1 MEGHRR
7 TAHYG
12 IRNVMPNIDPTSDYV
27 LVRVK
32 LRQHVA
38 SALKAAA
45 DEETRRT
52 GRYVYVSNLVREA
65 LRDYLR
71 ARQQQ
76 NGGSTS

>member
-1 MEGHRR
+1 
-7 TAHYG
+7 
-12 IRNVMPNIDPTSDYV
+12 MPNIDPSSTDYV

-38 SALKAAA
+38 NALKAAA
-45 DEETRRT
+45 EEETRRT

-71 ARQQQ
+71 ARQQP
-76 NGGSTS
+76 NGG